1 MKNILK
7 NLKRR
12 AYSVLKKISVEL
24 KNIKV
29 PEPKTLFSDTIKIM
43 IISAVSAVLITGL
56 DTALTELFHI
66 LVA

>member
-12 AYSVLKKISVEL
+12 AYSVLK
-24 KNIKV
+24 KV

>member
-12 AYSVLKKISVEL
+12 AYSVLKKLSVEL

-29 PEPKTLFSDTIKIM
+29 SEPKTLFSDTIKIM

>member
-12 AYSVLKKISVEL
+12 AYSVLKKLSVEL

-29 PEPKTLFSDTIKIM
+29 PEPKTLVSDTIKIM

>member
-7 NLKRR
+7 NLKRW
-12 AYSVLKKISVEL
+12 AYSVLKKLSVEL

-29 PEPKTLFSDTIKIM
+29 PEPKILFSDTIKIM

>member
-12 AYSVLKKISVEL
+12 AYSVLKKLSVEL

-29 PEPKTLFSDTIKIM
+29 PEPKNLFSDTIKIM

>member
-12 AYSVLKKISVEL
+12 AYSVLKKLSVEL

-29 PEPKTLFSDTIKIM
+29 PELKTLFSDTIKIM

>member
-12 AYSVLKKISVEL
+12 AYSVLKKLSVEL

-29 PEPKTLFSDTIKIM
+29 PELKTLFSDTIKIM
-43 IISAVSAVLITGL
+43 IISAGSAVLITGL

>member
-12 AYSVLKKISVEL
+12 AYSVLKKLSVEL

-43 IISAVSAVLITGL
+43 ITGL

>member
-12 AYSVLKKISVEL
+12 AYSVLKKLSVEL

-43 IISAVSAVLITGL
+43 IISAVLITGL

>member
-12 AYSVLKKISVEL
+12 AYSVLKKLSVEL

-29 PEPKTLFSDTIKIM
+29 PEPKTLLSDTIKIM

>member
-12 AYSVLKKISVEL
+12 AYSVLKKLSVEL

-29 PEPKTLFSDTIKIM
+29 PEPKTLFSDTIIIM

>member
-1 MKNILK
+1 M
-7 NLKRR
+7 
-12 AYSVLKKISVEL
+12 LKKISVEL
-24 KNIKV
+24 KNIKG